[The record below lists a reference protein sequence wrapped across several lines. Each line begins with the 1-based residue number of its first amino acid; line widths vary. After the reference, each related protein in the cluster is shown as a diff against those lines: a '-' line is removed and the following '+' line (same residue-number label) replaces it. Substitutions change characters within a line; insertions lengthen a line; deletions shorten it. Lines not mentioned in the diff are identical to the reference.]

1 MKKTKNHHPNSRE
14 SMREHIV
21 SKLYQ
26 MDLTDN
32 FIYKPTKYDFV
43 NEALASITQNLSD
56 YDALLEASLFNWKLN
71 RLSYVDRAILRLA
84 AFEMKH
90 TPTGIEIIID
100 QALNLTHKYS
110 DEGDKKHV
118 SFNNR
123 VLENIAKNLNRK
135 E

>member
-1 MKKTKNHHPNSRE
+1 MKKTKTHNPNSRE

-43 NEALASITQNLSD
+43 NEALQAITQNLSE
-56 YDALLEASLFNWKLN
+56 YDTLIEESLFDWKLN

-84 AFEMKH
+84 AFEMKQ
-90 TPTGIEIIID
+90 TETGIEIIID
-100 QALNLTHKYS
+100 QSLNLTHKYS